1 MTVRM
6 ISCDELATN
15 LEVIEEIQRLY
26 WQLEKSTTPTTLL
39 LPWFPGPAKK
49 RKERVTKD
57 LYVKLHDYV
66 ELRKKAAVPSS
77 DAIDVLLGQGV
88 PNSEIVEVG
97 LRQ

>member
-1 MTVRM
+1 M
-6 ISCDELATN
+6 ISCDELATD
-15 LEVIEEIQRLY
+15 LKAIEEIQRLY
-26 WQLEKSTTPTTLL
+26 WRLEKSTTPTTLL

-49 RKERVTKD
+49 RKEQVTKD
-57 LYVKLHDYV
+57 LYIKLHDYV